1 MKTLFIEKG
10 HLMLKYIINQIA
22 MSFFGVMMAFTAVT
36 VSDDGSWLLPF
47 GIFSILF
54 YWSILISF
62 MREDGLKDAIKLKG
76 GRIKKDSLLPL
87 KYCSI
92 AAVPGLVFPLV
103 NMIIRIIG
111 TESAIAQG
119 TVNICS
125 FITKFFVYGA
135 FMPLDS
141 YLFAG
146 ENAIISS
153 ARFLS
158 DYSTICFVYTV
169 LTILVCTLAYN
180 SGLCGMFIKKD
191 KK

>member
-22 MSFFGVMMAFTAVT
+22 MSFFGVMMAFTAAT

-47 GIFSILF
+47 GIFSLLF

-92 AAVPGLVFPLV
+92 AAVPGLIFPLV
-103 NMIIRIIG
+103 NMIVRIIG
-111 TESAIAQG
+111 TDSAIAQG
-119 TVNICS
+119 AVNICS
-125 FITKFFVYGA
+125 FVTKFFVYGA

-146 ENAIISS
+146 ENAIFSS
-153 ARFLS
+153 GRFLS
-158 DYSTICFVYTV
+158 DYSIICLVYTI
-169 LTILVCTLAYN
+169 LTLVVCSLAYN
-180 SGLCGMFIKKD
+180 SGLYGMFIKKD